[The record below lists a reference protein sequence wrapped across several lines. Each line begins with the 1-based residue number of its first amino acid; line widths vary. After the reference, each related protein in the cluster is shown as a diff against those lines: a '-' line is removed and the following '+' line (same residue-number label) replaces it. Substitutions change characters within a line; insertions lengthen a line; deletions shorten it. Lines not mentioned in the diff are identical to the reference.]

1 MAEGLE
7 IVDEDPRSPVG
18 WDLMDRLMDDIAIR
32 YEDDDRP
39 ADLVPDGVEG
49 DDGAFLV
56 AYLGGRAVGCAALR
70 PVAAGLGELK
80 RMYVDPLARGQGIGA
95 ALLAAIEARAITLG
109 YARLKLETGLM
120 QPEAVSLYAT
130 RGWER
135 IDPYGQYKDS
145 PLSVCFAKSLTTSI
159 PFED

>member
-1 MAEGLE
+1 MEVGPE

-18 WDLMDRLMDDIAIR
+18 WDLMDRLMDDIAER

-56 AYLGGRAVGCAALR
+56 AYVDGRAVGCAALR
-70 PVAAGLGELK
+70 PVGPGLGELK
-80 RMYVDPLARGQGIGA
+80 RMYVDPRARGNGIGA
-95 ALLAAIEARAITLG
+95 ALLAAVEARAVTLG
-109 YARLKLETGLM
+109 YSELKLETGLM

-135 IDPYGQYKDS
+135 IEPYGQYKDS
-145 PLSVCFAKSLTTSI
+145 PLSVCFAKKLTSRL
-159 PFED
+159 

>member
-1 MAEGLE
+1 MVEGLE

-18 WDLMDRLMDDIAIR
+18 WDLMDRLMDDIAER

-39 ADLVPDGVEG
+39 ADLVPNGVET

-56 AYLGGRAVGCAALR
+56 AYADGHAVGCAALR
-70 PVAAGLGELK
+70 PVGPGLGELK
-80 RMYVDPLARGQGIGA
+80 RMYVDPLARGKGVGA
-95 ALLAAIEARAITLG
+95 ALLAAVEARALTLG
-109 YARLKLETGLM
+109 YAQLKLETGLM

-135 IDPYGQYKDS
+135 IEPYGQYKES
-145 PLSVCFAKSLTTSI
+145 PLSVCFAKKL
-159 PFED
+159 

>member
-18 WDLMDRLMDDIAIR
+18 WDLMDRLMDDIALR
-32 YEDDDRP
+32 YEGDDRP
-39 ADLVPDGVEG
+39 PDLVPDGVEG

-56 AYLGGRAVGCAALR
+56 AYVDGHAVGCAALR
-70 PVAAGLGELK
+70 PVGPGLGELK
-80 RMYVDPLARGQGIGA
+80 RMYVDPQARNRGIGA

-109 YARLKLETGLM
+109 YAQLRLETGLM

-135 IDPYGQYKDS
+135 IEPYGQYKDS
-145 PLSVCFAKSLTTSI
+145 PLSICFAKKL
-159 PFED
+159 

>member
-1 MAEGLE
+1 VVDGLE

-18 WDLMDRLMDDIAIR
+18 WDLMDRLMDDIAER

-56 AYLGGRAVGCAALR
+56 AYVDGHAVGCAALR
-70 PVAAGLGELK
+70 PVGPGLGELK
-80 RMYVDPLARGQGIGA
+80 RMYVDPLARGKGIGA
-95 ALLAAIEARAITLG
+95 ALLAAVEARAVTLG
-109 YARLKLETGLM
+109 YAQLKLETGLM
-120 QPEAVSLYAT
+120 QPEAVSLYGT

-135 IDPYGQYKDS
+135 IEPYGAYKES
-145 PLSVCFAKSLTTSI
+145 PLSVCFGKEL
-159 PFED
+159 

>member
-1 MAEGLE
+1 VVDGLE

-18 WDLMDRLMDDIAIR
+18 WDLMDRLMDDIAER

-56 AYLGGRAVGCAALR
+56 AYVDGHAVGCAALR
-70 PVAAGLGELK
+70 PVGPGLGELK
-80 RMYVDPLARGQGIGA
+80 RMYVDPRARGKGIGA
-95 ALLAAIEARAITLG
+95 ALLAAVEARAATLG
-109 YARLKLETGLM
+109 YAQLKLETGLM
-120 QPEAVSLYAT
+120 QPEAVSLYGT

-135 IDPYGQYKDS
+135 IEPYGQYKDS
-145 PLSVCFAKSLTTSI
+145 PLSVCFAKKL
-159 PFED
+159 